1 MNISIFNRLKIR
13 NCFFTLVTSLSIAVL
28 LVSDIVNRKN
38 QTKMPDLAKLKKRRA
53 TGIFEFGAF
62 QQLYFVIAVFCE
74 QYIATDVKQFL

>member
-13 NCFFTLVTSLSIAVL
+13 NYFFTFVASLSIAVP

-38 QTKMPDLAKLKKRRA
+38 QTKMPDLAKLKKRA

-74 QYIATDVKQFL
+74 QYIATDVKQLL